1 MPTSISPSPVVTTGQ
16 APLQPSPSPPPFDLK
31 ALHNPEH
38 STVVLALDGDLKDE
52 QQQQQTS
59 ALAAMK
65 KLQRACLCSFLF
77 MCVQLAGGYYT
88 DSLAILSDAAHV
100 LSDVASF
107 LVSLF
112 ALYLGQLP
120 PSATMPF
127 GYHRA
132 EVIGA
137 LLSVLLIWVLAIGLL
152 WTAMQRVYDQ
162 GRGGEEVHADVV
174 VDGKTMFVVA
184 MCGLGINLL
193 LMKIL
198 GHGHGHG
205 HGHSHDKQDGGHC
218 HGQDGRHCHG
228 QDGRHCPDDK
238 SGTTSSAQ
246 DLVRT
251 PMSAMA
257 LIDGVEMEPL
267 AADVEKLALKSS
279 VFENINVRAAYIHA
293 LGDFVQSLGVCLAG
307 GLIWYNPSWQMA
319 DPITTILFSFLVLA
333 TTIGVLTRSVHIL
346 MEGAPPALDLRIV
359 EKRIRALAS
368 VYDVHDLHVWML
380 TEGHYAASVHI
391 LPNGEPRIAL
401 RATQRVL
408 ASLGVRQQTVQVEDP
423 TDRDWTEDLYCNW
436 TSHSN
441 VAIEAESKMSVPRA
455 GTKKAALEPLPGS
468 TTFA

>member
-1 MPTSISPSPVVTTGQ
+1 MSTPA
-16 APLQPSPSPPPFDLK
+16 APLSTVAPDK
-31 ALHNPEH
+31 ALQCQDDH
-38 STVVLALDGDLKDE
+38 VV
-52 QQQQQTS
+52 
-59 ALAAMK
+59 
-65 KLQRACLCSFLF
+65 KLQLACLCSFLF
-77 MCVQLAGGYYT
+77 LCVQLAGGYYT

-107 LVSLF
+107 LVSLV
-112 ALYLGQLP
+112 AMSLGQLP
-120 PSATMPF
+120 ASATMPF

-137 LLSVLLIWVLAIGLL
+137 LGSVLLVWVLAIGLL
-152 WTAMQRVYDQ
+152 WTALQRVYDQ
-162 GRGGEEVHADVV
+162 GQGGEASTDL

-184 MCGLGINLL
+184 MCGLGINLV

-198 GHGHGHG
+198 GHDHCHGHG
-205 HGHSHDKQDGGHC
+205 AGQGHDHC
-218 HGQDGRHCHG
+218 HGHGAGQGPCRDGEATSVGTASSVQDRG
-228 QDGRHCPDDK
+228 
-238 SGTTSSAQ
+238 
-246 DLVRT
+246 RT

-257 LIDGVEMEPL
+257 LIDGVEIEPL
-267 AADVEKLALKSS
+267 ATEVEKLAPKSS

-333 TTIGVLTRSVHIL
+333 TTVGVLTRSVHIL
-346 MEGAPPALDLRIV
+346 MEGAPPALDLRVV

-391 LPNGEPRIAL
+391 LPTGEPRVAL
-401 RATQRVL
+401 RATQCLL

-423 TDRDWTEDLYCNW
+423 TDRDWNEDLYCSW
-436 TSHSN
+436 VSHSN
-441 VAIEAESKMSVPRA
+441 VALEAESKMSVPRA
-455 GTKKAALEPLPGS
+455 GTKKAALEPLPG
-468 TTFA
+468 TAATFN